1 VEEGGEA
8 KDTAEPVA
16 DGIVVPLM
24 NALRHG
30 IGAAEAAET
39 GKRFSIHLP
48 LIRRRVLPY
57 ELT

>member
-30 IGAAEAAET
+30 IGAVEAAENRQEIFHSFAT
-39 GKRFSIHLP
+39 DPAPCSS
-48 LIRRRVLPY
+48 V
-57 ELT
+57 